1 MQEAGRPAHRTPAR
15 RLGTVTTRGEPQQP
29 LVVGFDLDMTLIDPR
44 PGVVAS
50 CAAVTAETGVAIDG
64 DLVASRLGPPLEV
77 ELANWVAADRVDELA
92 DSYRAHYATI
102 GVDGTSLLPGSV
114 DALAAVRRQGGRT
127 LVVTAKNEANARA
140 TLDRLDLP
148 ADEVIGNRWGAGKGE
163 ALLEHGATVYVGDH
177 TADMLAA
184 ATADATAVAVTT
196 GSDSEAALLEA
207 GADVVL
213 RDLNEFPGWL
223 SAYLLPGRLAALQ
236 AHLAGLG
243 SVMVAFSGGADSAFL
258 LAAAVRA
265 LGPDAVVA
273 ATAVS
278 PSLPRTELDA
288 AQEFAASLGVRH
300 ITPTTDELA
309 RDGYRA
315 NDGDRCRF
323 CKSELLEVLTDRKPS
338 VNAAHVL
345 TGTNADDVAAGFRPG
360 IAAAAERGALTPL
373 LDAGLTKDQVR
384 RASRDWGLPTWDK
397 PAAACLS
404 SRIAYGIEVTAQ
416 RLTRV
421 EHAEQALRR
430 ALVEHGIEVRDLRV
444 RDLGDVAR
452 VEVDAAAIPV
462 VAAAPGVLASI
473 QGFASVELD
482 PRGFRSGSM
491 NELLADPAQW
501 R

>member
-1 MQEAGRPAHRTPAR
+1 
-15 RLGTVTTRGEPQQP
+15 VTTRGEERQRP

-50 CAAVTAETGVAIDG
+50 FRAVTAETGIAIDG

-77 ELANWVAADRVDELA
+77 ELANWVAADRIDELA

-102 GVDGTSLLPGSV
+102 GVDGTSLLPGAV
-114 DALAAVRRQGGRT
+114 EALAAVRRHGGRA
-127 LVVTAKNEANARA
+127 LVVTAKNQANARA
-140 TLDRLDLP
+140 TLDRLELEV
-148 ADEVIGNRWGAGKGE
+148 DEVIGNRWGAGKGE
-163 ALLEHGATVYVGDH
+163 VLLERGATVYVGDH

-184 ATADATAVAVTT
+184 TTANATAVAVTT
-196 GSDSEAALLEA
+196 GADSQAELREA

-213 RDLNEFPGWL
+213 ADLSEFPGWL
-223 SAYLLPGRLAALQ
+223 AAYLLPARLAALHQ
-236 AHLAGLG
+236 QLAGLG

-258 LAAAVRA
+258 LAAAVRS

-278 PSLPRTELDA
+278 PSLPGSELDA
-288 AQEFAASLGVRH
+288 AREFAASLGVRH

-315 NDGDRCRF
+315 NAGDRCGF
-323 CKSELLEVLTDRKPS
+323 CKSELLDVLTDLRPS

-360 IAAAAERGALTPL
+360 IRAAAERGALTPL
-373 LDAGLTKDQVR
+373 LDAGLTKNQVR

-404 SRIAYGIEVTAQ
+404 SRIAFGVEVTAA

-421 EHAEQALRR
+421 EHAEKSLRR
-430 ALVEHGIEVRDLRV
+430 ALADHRIEVRDLRV

-452 VEVDAAAIPV
+452 VEVDAAAIAA
-462 VAAAPGVLASI
+462 VADAPGVLASI
-473 QGFASVELD
+473 QGFSSVELD

-491 NELLADPAQW
+491 NELLADPARW

>member
-1 MQEAGRPAHRTPAR
+1 
-15 RLGTVTTRGEPQQP
+15 VTTRGEARQP

-77 ELANWVAADRVDELA
+77 ELANWVTADRVDELA

-102 GVDGTSLLPGSV
+102 GVEGTSLLPGAV
-114 DALAAVRRQGGRT
+114 EALAAVRREGGRT
-127 LVVTAKNEANARA
+127 VVVTAKNEANARA
-140 TLDRLDLP
+140 TLDRLDLE

-163 ALLEHGATVYVGDH
+163 ALLDRGASVYVGDH

-184 ATADATAVAVTT
+184 ATAHATAVAVST

-213 RDLNEFPGWL
+213 GDLTGFPGWL
-223 SAYLLPGRLAALQ
+223 SAYLLPARLGALQ
-236 AHLAGLG
+236 AQLAGLG
-243 SVMVAFSGGADSAFL
+243 TVMVAFSGGADSAFL
-258 LAAAVRA
+258 LAAAVRT

-278 PSLPRTELDA
+278 PSLPGTELDA
-288 AQEFAASLGVRH
+288 ARSFAAELGVRH
-300 ITPTTDELA
+300 ITPATDELA

-315 NDGDRCRF
+315 NAGDRCGF
-323 CKSELLEVLTDRKPS
+323 CKSELLDVLTDLKPS
-338 VNAAHVL
+338 VNADHVL
-345 TGTNADDVAAGFRPG
+345 TGTNADDAAAGFRPG
-360 IAAAAERGALTPL
+360 IRAAAERGAVTPL
-373 LDAGLTKDQVR
+373 LDVGLTKDQVR
-384 RASRDWGLPTWDK
+384 RASREWGLATWDK

-404 SRIAYGIEVTAQ
+404 SRIAFGVEVTAA

-421 EHAEQALRR
+421 ERAEQALRR
-430 ALVEHGIEVRDLRV
+430 SLADHGIEVRDLRV
-444 RDLGDVAR
+444 RDLGDIAR
-452 VEVDAAAIPV
+452 VEIDAAAIPAV
-462 VAAAPGVLASI
+462 TAAPGVLASI
-473 QGFASVELD
+473 QGFGSVELD

-491 NELLADPAQW
+491 NELLADPTRW